1 MMMVNFHKKNM
12 IEQEKGYKLKAC
24 IMDKCYMKKLLEY
37 SKEENIDGRL
47 ELIKNNL
54 LYEFMG
60 EFLNSKLTEKLEI
73 SQYTSTELEILKTII
88 IINRWL

>member
-1 MMMVNFHKKNM
+1 
-12 IEQEKGYKLKAC
+12 
-24 IMDKCYMKKLLEY
+24 MDKCYMKKLLEY

-60 EFLNSKLTEKLEI
+60 EFLNSKLTEKLHLYESPEDIDTEI
-73 SQYTSTELEILKTII
+73 EILKTL
-88 IINRWL
+88 IINKRWL